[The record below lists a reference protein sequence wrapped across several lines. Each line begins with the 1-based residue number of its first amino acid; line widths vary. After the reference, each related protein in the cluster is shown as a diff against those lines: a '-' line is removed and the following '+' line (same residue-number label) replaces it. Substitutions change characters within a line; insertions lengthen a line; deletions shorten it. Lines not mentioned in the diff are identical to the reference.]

1 MYYSSHKAADFFC
14 CKNNILS
21 IFLLFFGAYFAYCT
35 KESRYKIKKNKGE
48 KTWKKKNAKILQQL
62 KK

>member
-1 MYYSSHKAADFFC
+1 MYHSSLTAADFFC
-14 CKNNILS
+14 KNNILF

-48 KTWKKKNAKILQQL
+48 KIWKKKNAKILQQL

>member
-1 MYYSSHKAADFFC
+1 MYHSSLTAADFFVKIIFC
-14 CKNNILS
+14 LF
-21 IFLLFFGAYFAYCT
+21 FLLFFGAYFAYCT

-48 KTWKKKNAKILQQL
+48 KTWKRKNVKTSQQL